1 MSDEFEVVSEDG
13 DPWWGMVKT
22 PTGDVPVRV
31 KSWTVTAEGVTAEL
45 TELRGVDTS
54 PENVGALKRMSRN
67 EAWAQVAA
75 WSKTG
80 GTA

>member
-1 MSDEFEVVSEDG
+1 MSDGFEVVPEDG
-13 DPWWGMVKT
+13 QPWWAMVKT
-22 PTGDVPVRV
+22 PTGEVPVRV
-31 KSWTVTAEGVTAEL
+31 KSWTVTPEGVTAEL

-54 PENVGALKRMSRN
+54 PENIGALKRMSRD
-67 EAWAQVAA
+67 EAWAQVAT